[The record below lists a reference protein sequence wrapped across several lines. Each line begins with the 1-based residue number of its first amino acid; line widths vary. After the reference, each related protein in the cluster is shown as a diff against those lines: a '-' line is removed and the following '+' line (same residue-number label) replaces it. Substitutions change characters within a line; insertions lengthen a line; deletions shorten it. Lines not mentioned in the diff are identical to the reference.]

1 MSQTPFNPFDFL
13 QTPWGKLPMSSPGL
27 PGADINELEK
37 RIAELKTVEQWLN
50 LNLNLLR
57 TSIQGLE
64 IQRGTLAAISAFSQ
78 SFAPGSAKPPSA
90 EPARSSTRKTLS
102 SSETPASDSPS
113 AGYDQAAL
121 WWNSMQEQFAQ
132 MLTAAQASAQTMAA
146 ASGGEAKDPAKTEDS
161 SASKKARPDSARPD
175 SASPKSREH
184 AGPSSQTP
192 PA

>member
-27 PGADINELEK
+27 PGADIKELEK

-90 EPARSSTRKTLS
+90 EPARSSTRKTSS
-102 SSETPASDSPS
+102 SSETPAADSPS

-146 ASGGEAKDPAKTEDS
+146 ASSEKTKDPAKAEDS
-161 SASKKARPDSARPD
+161 SASKKTRPD
-175 SASPKSREH
+175 SASPKSREP